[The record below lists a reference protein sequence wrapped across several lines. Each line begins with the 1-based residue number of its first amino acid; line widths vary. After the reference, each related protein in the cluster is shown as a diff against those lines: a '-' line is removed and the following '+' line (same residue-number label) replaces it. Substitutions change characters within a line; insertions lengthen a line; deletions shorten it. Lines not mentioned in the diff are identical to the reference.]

1 MKMDDTSLF
10 YRDLSEIVATD
21 PVDAD
26 AKVKFCADDC
36 LLRSSSYR
44 GLIFCDAQ
52 LLTLRWIV
60 DRRFRLFHSVAS
72 SS

>member
-10 YRDLSEIVATD
+10 YRDLSKIVATD

-44 GLIFCDAQ
+44 AYFL
-52 LLTLRWIV
+52 
-60 DRRFRLFHSVAS
+60 
-72 SS
+72 